1 MCYKDSKKLKEKY
14 NLERDMMYK
23 NDNLEY
29 NKIKDEKKNSLLAVR
44 TSSKDFIKYH
54 L

>member
-1 MCYKDSKKLKEKY
+1 MHKNR
-14 NLERDMMYK
+14 NLQ
-23 NDNLEY
+23 Y

-44 TSSKDFIKYH
+44 ISSKDFIKYH